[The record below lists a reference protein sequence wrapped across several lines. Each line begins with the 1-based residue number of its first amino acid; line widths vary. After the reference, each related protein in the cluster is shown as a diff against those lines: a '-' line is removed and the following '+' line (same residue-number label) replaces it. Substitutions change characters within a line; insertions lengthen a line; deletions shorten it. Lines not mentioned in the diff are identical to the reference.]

1 VLVASH
7 HLVGGSAL
15 VRNCVQ
21 FGGAP
26 VGGNALPVVVGDSAP
41 ELTAENLSPRLN
53 GYAVAMGERDA
64 AQAAVLIRALSE
76 LRDKMIDRM
85 TWLEKHDRQSD
96 ATALRRDV
104 NEAQAHITR
113 LHRHYLGRDIQ
124 APQSARQAR

>member
-1 VLVASH
+1 MLIAGH
-7 HLVGGSAL
+7 HLVGSAP
-15 VRNCVQ
+15 VRNCAH

-96 ATALRRDV
+96 AAALRRDV
-104 NEAQAHITR
+104 DQAQAHITH
-113 LHRHYLGRDIQ
+113 LHSHYLGRDIQ